1 MKKIFGLLL
10 LVSVVVACNGN
21 GESAEVKDD
30 SAAVA
35 VDSTLV
41 VDSTVV
47 VVEVS
52 DDPHCPPRT
61 ALT

>member
-10 LVSVVVACNGN
+10 LASVVVACNGN
-21 GESAEVKDD
+21 GESAEVKAD

-47 VVEVS
+47 VDSAKVEA
-52 DDPHCPPRT
+52 T
-61 ALT
+61 AEVK